1 MRKMLSALVLVASSL
16 VLVGCSAAGTEVPDL
31 AKTDEAS
38 ASTFL
43 LNQDLLPEIVYEYSD
58 SIESG
63 FVVKTEP
70 GSGEVVSPGTKVKVF
85 VSEGPRRVESK
96 DSNLEWTYVGYAA
109 DDWNFSSPY
118 IEDKMLVIETYDVKF
133 GTALEWRKGDSST
146 TGFGRAAINDRFDKA
161 VPISFEFEKKKVTA
175 GEKQDFKILVPT
187 SDLDNGQPTT
197 LYLELYA
204 KVGGSPRDVKINFT
218 ITW

>member
-1 MRKMLSALVLVASSL
+1 MRKTLLAMFLIASAL
-16 VLVGCSAAGTEVPDL
+16 VLVGCSSAGTEVPDL
-31 AKTDEAS
+31 ENTDEAS
-38 ASTFL
+38 VSTFL

-70 GSGEVVSPGTKVKVF
+70 GSGEVVSPGTKIKVF
-85 VSEGPRRVESK
+85 ISQGPRRIESK
-96 DSNLEWTYVGYAA
+96 DSNIEWTYVGYAA

-118 IEDKMLVIETYDVKF
+118 IEDKMLIIETYDVKF

-146 TGFGRAAINDRFDKA
+146 TGFGRAAINDKFDKA
-161 VPISFEFEKKKVTA
+161 VPVSFEFDKKKVTA
-175 GEKQDFKILVPT
+175 GGKQDLKILVPT
-187 SDLDNGQPTT
+187 SDLDNPQPTT

-204 KVGGSPRDVKINFT
+204 KVGGQNRDVKINFT

>member
-1 MRKMLSALVLVASSL
+1 MKKSLSALVLAASAL
-16 VLVGCSAAGTEVPDL
+16 VLVGCSSPGTEVPDL
-31 AKTDEAS
+31 ANTDEAS
-38 ASTFL
+38 VSTFL

-58 SIESG
+58 TIESG

-70 GSGEVVSPGTKVKVF
+70 LPGEVVSPGTKVKVF
-85 VSEGPRRVESK
+85 VSQGPRRIESK
-96 DSNLEWTYVGYAA
+96 DSNMEWTYVSYAA
-109 DDWNFSSPY
+109 DDWNFSGPY

-146 TGFGRAAINDRFDKA
+146 TGFGRAAINDKFDKA
-161 VPISFEFEKKKVTA
+161 VPVSFEFDKKKVAA
-175 GEKQDFKILVPT
+175 GEEQDLKILVPT

-204 KVGGSPRDVKINFT
+204 KVGGNERDVKINFT